1 LLDAD
6 HIVSTSELARL
17 TGRSPKQL
25 GRLLALGLP
34 YRERGAPGRPY
45 RFDLAEAM
53 AWLLEHAVEE
63 TLEKATD
70 LDQAEADRRRKVA
83 DARLAEIKLA
93 ETLRGVVRVEDV
105 ARLWEARVAASRETL
120 RPVASRLAPL
130 LVGEDDQQAI
140 EQLLEQEL
148 NRALL
153 ELAEWEP
160 EEPVED

>member
-1 LLDAD
+1 LEHAD
-6 HIVSTSELARL
+6 RIVSSPELARL

-34 YRERGAPGRPY
+34 FRERGAPGRPY

-63 TLEKATD
+63 ALEQTKD

-93 ETLRGVVRVEDV
+93 EALRSVVKVEDV
-105 ARLWEARVAASRETL
+105 SRLWEGRVAAARETL
-120 RPVASRLAPL
+120 RPVASRLAPSI
-130 LVGEDDQQAI
+130 VGQDDPKAI
-140 EQLLEQEL
+140 EQLLEQEIH
-148 NRALL
+148 RALV

-160 EEPVED
+160 EDDDD